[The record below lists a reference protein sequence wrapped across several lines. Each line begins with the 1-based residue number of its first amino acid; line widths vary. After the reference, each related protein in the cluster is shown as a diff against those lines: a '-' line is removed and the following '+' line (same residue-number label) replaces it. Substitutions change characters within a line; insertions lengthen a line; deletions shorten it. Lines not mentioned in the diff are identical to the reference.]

1 MKTTKKKIHVH
12 IDFTPILYMLS
23 LGYLIACTMYFLLMV
38 PTQLGYDGIA
48 VPYTYG
54 AAQWFHAAA
63 TYLAPIVAGIL
74 CLVVIGVVSIL
85 IALLLDLIRSL
96 ITGD

>member
-12 IDFTPILYMLS
+12 IDYTPILYILG
-23 LGYLIACTMYFLLMV
+23 LGYPIACTMYFLLMV

-48 VPYTYG
+48 VPITY
-54 AAQWFHAAA
+54 AVAQWSHAAA
-63 TYLAPIVAGIL
+63 SYLAPIVAGIV
-74 CLVVIGVVSIL
+74 CLGVIGIVSVL